1 MSIILYPLPSS
12 TPTTRYAI
20 DACRRAHAC
29 KRHGVAWP
37 LGAASCAV
45 PSLAHATQAL
55 TKQIKRSVEAGG
67 RLHDELSLIVK
78 DFVRNE
84 DSLTYAILPKV
95 CVLAGVCVFL
105 GMRCLDAQAL
115 HLEAACRG

>member
-1 MSIILYPLPSS
+1 MQ
-12 TPTTRYAI
+12 
-20 DACRRAHAC
+20 ACAC
-29 KRHGVAWP
+29 LQASRCGVASW
-37 LGAASCAV
+37 CAIV
-45 PSLAHATQAL
+45 CRASLAHATQAL